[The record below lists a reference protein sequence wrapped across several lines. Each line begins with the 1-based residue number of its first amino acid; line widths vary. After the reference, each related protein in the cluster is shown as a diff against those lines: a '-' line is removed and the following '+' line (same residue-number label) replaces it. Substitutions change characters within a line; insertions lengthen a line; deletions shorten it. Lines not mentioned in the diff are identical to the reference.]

1 MVIFILYINIIHP
14 EVTALKT
21 YRILITVILAAL
33 VIPVLADAGTLLAEM
48 DALNKAGGYENQK
61 KAIDLGL
68 KAVAAEPENYEANWK
83 LARAY
88 AYYTHSLQ
96 ANLVPGW
103 EETCKTDAKKGMEY
117 AEKAMKLE
125 PDKIGGCY
133 FFAFNAGMYSFGIS
147 IFGAITEGLKNKTQ
161 KNFEKAYAVD
171 PDYEEGDVMISLGRF
186 WHQLPWPLKNMK
198 EALRY
203 YREYQATPFYGK
215 DPNTMVLIAD
225 LLADMG
231 GKENKQEARQILDT
245 AMKSC
250 DPYYLQ
256 IAKEAMKKL

>member
-1 MVIFILYINIIHP
+1 MKKF
-14 EVTALKT
+14 
-21 YRILITVILAAL
+21 RILTTFMAAL
-33 VIPVLADAGTLLAEM
+33 LLLPVASGAGSLLQEM
-48 DALNKAGGYENQK
+48 DVLDRAGGYENQK
-61 KAIDLGL
+61 KAIELGL
-68 KAVAAEPENYEANWK
+68 KAVAAEPDSYEVNWK

-103 EETCKTDAKKGMEY
+103 EEACKTDAKKGMEY
-117 AEKAMKLE
+117 AEKAMTLE
-125 PDKIGGCY
+125 PDQIEGCY

-161 KNFEKAYAVD
+161 KNFENVYAMD
-171 PDYEEGDVMISLGRF
+171 PNFEEGDVMISLARF
-186 WHQLPWPLKNMK
+186 WHQLPWPLKDMK

-215 DPNTMVLIAD
+215 DPNTMVLMAD

-231 GKENKQEARQILDT
+231 GKENKQEARQILET
-245 AMKSC
+245 AMQNC

-256 IAKEAMKKL
+256 IAKKAMKKL